1 MSSTRTFLNHS
12 KEWYNQQ
19 LHEHVCVVEFEKA
32 DQSLRT
38 MICTLKSDQL
48 PAPSATARTVTV
60 PDHQVRVFDVQ
71 KQEWRS
77 FNVGTVVSFNV
88 APEA

>member
-60 PDHQVRVFDVQ
+60 PDHQVRTWDIQ
-71 KQEWRS
+71 KSAWRS
-77 FNVGTVVSFNV
+77 FNIDSVVSFAV
-88 APEA
+88 VQE